1 MGSESVGHHW
11 EPITDL
17 AAPDQEA
24 ASEELPA
31 LQRTWED
38 VHKQLDRVQV
48 DRFNERL
55 KREWAI
61 ETGIIERIYTLDHG
75 TTQLLIEQGID
86 ASLIANDASDQSPEL
101 VAGMIRD
108 HAAAVDWLFDAV
120 TEQRPLST
128 SFVKQLHQLMTRKQD
143 SATGFDSLGRKQ
155 DIKLLHG
162 TYKEWPNNPTRP
174 DGKEHQYCPPEHVA
188 AEMDRLIGLH
198 QTHRTAD
205 VAPDVSAAWLHHRFT
220 QIHPFQDGNG
230 RVARA
235 ITSLVLISAG
245 WFPLV
250 VTRDDRARYIEALGD
265 ADEGNLVP
273 LANLI
278 AKLQRKQF
286 LRALSIAEE
295 VQSQD
300 QQLEQMLEAISDMFN
315 GDPIPAA
322 NQELQQALETAEKL
336 WDTCRSY
343 FQDTALKLQSSL
355 GDSPSRR
362 AWADFGENTDIERR
376 RWNRYQIVHSAN
388 EFDYFAN
395 TRDHHEWV
403 RLAIITENGRSEILT
418 SFHAI
423 GTEYRGLVGVSMCF
437 YRRQEADEF
446 EQQIIELQ
454 PVSEDLFQI
463 NYRESADSVEDRFM
477 KWMERS
483 LVLGLDQWRR
493 GE

>member
-1 MGSESVGHHW
+1 MSNEPVGHHW

-17 AAPDQEA
+17 TGDDLEA
-24 ASEELPA
+24 VSKELPA

-38 VHKQLDRVQV
+38 VRDQLDRVQV

-75 TTQLLIEQGID
+75 TTHLLIEQGIE
-86 ASLIANDASDQSPEL
+86 ASLIANNASDQPPEL
-101 VAGMIRD
+101 VAGIIQD
-108 HAAAVDWLFDAV
+108 HADTVDWLFDAV

-128 SFVKQLHQLMTRKQD
+128 SFVKELHALMTRKQD
-143 SATGFDSLGRKQ
+143 SATAVDSFGRKH
-155 DIKLLHG
+155 DIELLHG
-162 TYKEWPNNPTRP
+162 TFKKRPNNPTRP

-188 AEMDRLIGLH
+188 AEMDRLIDLH
-198 QTHRTAD
+198 QDHRTAD
-205 VAPDVSAAWLHHRFT
+205 VPPDVSAAWLHHRFT

-235 ITSLVLISAG
+235 IASLVLISAG

-250 VTRDDRARYIEALGD
+250 VTREDRSRYIEALGD

-315 GDPIPAA
+315 GDPTPAS
-322 NQELQQALETAEKL
+322 QERQQALDTAGNL
-336 WDTCRSY
+336 WDSCRSY

-355 GDSPSRR
+355 GDSPDRR
-362 AWADFGENTDIERR
+362 AWTDFGKNTDIERR
-376 RWNRYQIVHSAN
+376 RWNRYQIVHTAN

-437 YRRQEADEF
+437 YRRQQADDF

-463 NYRESADSVEDRFM
+463 NYQESADSVEDRFM
-477 KWMERS
+477 KWLERS

>member
-1 MGSESVGHHW
+1 MSNEPVGHHW

-17 AAPDQEA
+17 TEADLAA
-24 ASEELPA
+24 ASQELTA
-31 LQRTWED
+31 LQLTWED
-38 VHKQLDRVQV
+38 VRDQLDHVQV

-61 ETGIIERIYTLDHG
+61 ETGIVERIYTLDHG

-86 ASLIANDASDQSPEL
+86 ASLIANDASDQPPEL
-101 VAGMIRD
+101 VAGMIQD
-108 HAAAVDWLFDAV
+108 HAATVDWLFDAV

-128 SFVKQLHQLMTRKQD
+128 SFVKQLHQLMTRKQET
-143 SATGFDSLGRKQ
+143 ATGFDSLGRKQ
-155 DIKLLHG
+155 DIQLLHG

-174 DGKEHQYCPPEHVA
+174 DGKEHQYCPPEHVD
-188 AEMDRLIGLH
+188 AEMDRLIELH
-198 QTHRTAD
+198 QAHRTAD

-300 QQLEQMLEAISDMFN
+300 QQLEQMLEAINDMFN
-315 GDPIPAA
+315 SDPAPASR
-322 NQELQQALETAEKL
+322 ELQRALDTAEKL
-336 WDTCRSY
+336 WETCRSY
-343 FQDTALKLQSSL
+343 FENTAQKLQSSL
-355 GDSPSRR
+355 GDSPDRR
-362 AWADFGENTDIERR
+362 AWTDFGQNTDIERR
-376 RWNRYQIVHSAN
+376 RWNRYQIVHTAN

-437 YRRQEADEF
+437 YRRQQADDF

-477 KWMERS
+477 KWLERS